1 MSECAFYMVDAFTAV
16 PFTGNPCAVVLADGL
31 KDADMARIARETNA
45 PETAFVLPSDKADV
59 RVRYFM
65 PRGEIPFAGHPTI
78 ATGHLLREIGR
89 LGVGT
94 ASFAFNI
101 GILPVQIGTDNVTMT
116 QPAAVPG
123 VTADAPR
130 TAQALG
136 LDVSDLRA
144 GLPCQVMRGG
154 VSFLMVPVRRFAV
167 LERIRMDRAALKAV
181 LSEAGVAAAYVF
193 APEGL
198 DAASDAHAR
207 LIDPDNPGEDPFTGS
222 AAGCMASYL
231 HACGLCSGG
240 RIRLEQGHLLE
251 RPGYGTLDL
260 VTASGEDGT
269 GHLEAVRLSGTAVIT
284 GSGTL
289 RW

>member
-31 KDADMARIARETNA
+31 TGADMARIARETNA
-45 PETAFVLPSDKADV
+45 PETAFVLPSDMADV

-136 LDVSDLRA
+136 LDVSDLCV
-144 GLPCQVMRGG
+144 GLPCRVMRGG
-154 VSFLMVPVRRFAV
+154 VSFLLVPVRRFAA

-181 LSEAGVAAAYVF
+181 LSEVGVAAAYVF

-231 HACGLCSGG
+231 HACGLCPGG

-251 RPGYGTLDL
+251 RPGHGTLDL
-260 VTASGEDGT
+260 VTAPGEDGK
-269 GHLEAVRLSGTAVIT
+269 GHLEAVRLSGMAVIT

>member
-1 MSECAFYMVDAFTAV
+1 MSECPFYMVDAFTTI
-16 PFTGNPCAVVLADGL
+16 PFTGNPCAVVLAEGL
-31 KDADMARIARETNA
+31 EDADMARIARETNA

-89 LGVGT
+89 LGLGT

-101 GILPVQIGTDNVTMT
+101 GVLPVEIAPDGVTMT
-116 QPAAVPG
+116 QPPAVPG
-123 VTADAPR
+123 VATDSRR
-130 TAQALG
+130 TAEALG
-136 LDVSDLRA
+136 LELSDLRE
-144 GLPCQVMRGG
+144 GLLCQVMRGG
-154 VSFLMVPVRRFAV
+154 VSFLMVPVRRFAA

-181 LSEAGVAAAYVF
+181 LSEVGVAAAYVF

-198 DAASDAHAR
+198 HAASDAHAR

-231 HACGLCSGG
+231 HAYGLCPGG

-251 RPGYGTLDL
+251 RPGHGVLEI
-260 VTASGEDGT
+260 VTAPGEG
-269 GHLEAVRLSGTAVIT
+269 GAERLQAVRLTGAAVVA

>member
-1 MSECAFYMVDAFTAV
+1 MSECAFYMVDAFTV
-16 PFTGNPCAVVLADGL
+16 LPFTGNPCAVVLAEGL
-31 KDADMARIARETNA
+31 EDADMARIARETNA
-45 PETAFVLPSDKADV
+45 PETAFVLPSEKADV
-59 RVRYFM
+59 RVCYFM

-101 GILPVQIGTDNVTMT
+101 GVLPVEISADGVTMT
-116 QPAAVPG
+116 QPPAVPG
-123 VTADAPR
+123 VTADAR
-130 TAQALG
+130 HTAEALG
-136 LDVSDLRA
+136 LDVSDLRE

-154 VSFLMVPVRRFAV
+154 VSFLMVPVRRFAA

-181 LSEAGVAAAYVF
+181 LSAAGVAAAYVF
-193 APEGL
+193 APEGI
-198 DAASDAHAR
+198 DPDTDTHAR

-231 HACGLCSGG
+231 HVYGLCPGG

-251 RPGYGTLDL
+251 RPGYGTLET
-260 VTASGEDGT
+260 VAVPGEDGKER
-269 GHLEAVRLSGTAVIT
+269 LEAVRLFGRAVIA

>member
-1 MSECAFYMVDAFTAV
+1 MSECPFYMVDAFTTI
-16 PFTGNPCAVVLADGL
+16 PFTGNPCAVVLAEGL
-31 KDADMARIARETNA
+31 EDADMARIARETNA

-89 LGVGT
+89 LGLGT

-101 GILPVQIGTDNVTMT
+101 GVLPVEIAPDGVTMT
-116 QPAAVPG
+116 QPPAVPG
-123 VTADAPR
+123 VATDARR
-130 TAQALG
+130 TAEALG
-136 LDVSDLRA
+136 LELSDLRE

-154 VSFLMVPVRRFAV
+154 VSFLMVPVRRFAA

-181 LSEAGVAAAYVF
+181 LSGAGVAAAYVF

-231 HACGLCSGG
+231 HAYGLCPGG

-251 RPGYGTLDL
+251 RPGHGALEI
-260 VTASGEDGT
+260 VAAPGEDGAER
-269 GHLEAVRLSGTAVIT
+269 LQAVRLTGAAVVA

>member
-16 PFTGNPCAVVLADGL
+16 PFTGNPCAVVLADDL

-89 LGVGT
+89 LGMGT

-101 GILPVQIGTDNVTMT
+101 GILPVEIGADNVTMT

-123 VTADAPR
+123 VTADTPR

-154 VSFLMVPVRRFAV
+154 VSFLMVPVRRFAA

-181 LSEAGVAAAYVF
+181 LTEAGVAAAYVF

-231 HACGLCSGG
+231 YACGLCPGG

-251 RPGYGTLDL
+251 RPGYGTLDI
-260 VTASGEDGT
+260 VTAPGEDGKVR
-269 GHLEAVRLSGTAVIT
+269 AVRLSGTAVIT